1 MIDLTPILLNNDTT
15 FSKAISY
22 NEVDGGTNELAFKH
36 EPFAIDKSLV
46 GVPEHV
52 AAEYTP
58 TLSDVSVSFN
68 IADVSS
74 EMVVHWLSTAA
85 NIKSKDLHAE
95 SPKKVPTAGQLLVT
109 LSLSAIEAG
118 QENVPPLS
126 HPAGRFAG
134 AGTPIPPHVLE
145 LA

>member
-1 MIDLTPILLNNDTT
+1 M
-15 FSKAISY
+15 
-22 NEVDGGTNELAFKH
+22 AFKH
-36 EPFAIDKSLV
+36 EPFVNDKSLV
-46 GVPEHV
+46 AVPEHV

-74 EMVVHWLSTAA
+74 EMVVHWLSTVA
-85 NIKSKDLHAE
+85 NIKSKVLHAE
-95 SPKKVPTAGQLLVT
+95 SPKKVPTAGQLLLT
-109 LSLSAIEAG
+109 LSLAAIVAG

-134 AGTPIPPHVLE
+134 AGTPSPLHVLE
-145 LA
+145 LANA